1 MSGYGLTPYE
11 PGAPGGIN
19 IKGGGHPALGKTRG
33 QTFPMHIKG
42 YDGQSGIEDE
52 EEWNDID
59 DFVDDVVKKKITKST
74 DGSSVYRKDLGVR
87 RDVGNMVTNVGGYL
101 TMEFAGDHTTH
112 AVKGLSPRL
121 TYRSKTNTKG
131 PSMNGQGRATYI
143 RNKPGSISGTQFG
156 TSRAPLPKHYEDDD
170 NIWSLSEIDPHDK
183 AMKRQNRIR
192 NYIKTLEDI

>member
-1 MSGYGLTPYE
+1 MSAYGLTPYE

-52 EEWNDID
+52 EWDEDEEWNDID
-59 DFVDDVVKKKITKST
+59 NFVDAIARKT
-74 DGSSVYRKDLGVR
+74 DAKAKHRVDLGVR
-87 RDVGNMVTNVGGYL
+87 RDSGNAVTNVGGYL
-101 TMEFAGDHTTH
+101 TMEQMSDHTTTMM
-112 AVKGLSPRL
+112 KGLSPRA
-121 TYRSKTNTKG
+121 TYRSRTNTKG
-131 PSMNGQGRATYI
+131 PALGSQGSATYI

-156 TSRAPLPKHYEDDD
+156 TSRAPLPQSHEDDD

-183 AMKRQNRIR
+183 AMKRQNSIR
-192 NYIKTLEDI
+192 RFINSLEDV